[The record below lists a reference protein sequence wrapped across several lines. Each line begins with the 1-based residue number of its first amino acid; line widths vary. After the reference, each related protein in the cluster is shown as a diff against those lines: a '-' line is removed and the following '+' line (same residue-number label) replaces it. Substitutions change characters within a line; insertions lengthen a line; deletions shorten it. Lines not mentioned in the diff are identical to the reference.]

1 MGPNE
6 SWQSEVEQQLRSLK
20 DYSIN
25 QSINQLASQGQLNYV
40 LPSRGQEM
48 QPQSQDAF
56 SDSELI
62 WIRMTSTLT
71 VNGQIYYAWRRQI
84 KLATAQ
90 GFIWVDSGE
99 SGSLDYMPATGV
111 NNENV
116 SVTDGKRYPAKW
128 NPGTSQWI
136 FFLRNHVPPPSGGS
150 HYGVKTWVVWKD
162 RSSIPALAAPLAD
175 DLEHA
180 RVISGGLLT
189 YPSRVSDHGKVC
201 AYSAIQYV
209 EYNVFRVADITY
221 VTPGGTA
228 RNIPGIG
235 AYDSETGKSRF
246 LHADSSISSNTYGVG
261 TNLQY
266 LSPGSLVIS
275 DVNFHYDDSHGTNV
289 IQNVAVGDIHFE
301 WPYLPSGSIE
311 MRMSDD
317 SVFPGV
323 AVWPY
328 TLAQT
333 QAAWEGLKSW
343 KTASYGIA
351 PFTTAYS
358 SGDAGGGV
366 VLELL
371 DLAPSLTGLIHSFLA
386 APGSGLPS
394 ASIRLGMNFRDI
406 SEWTVLGDYF
416 VGGPVGSGYIKYR
429 LKGSGSYN
437 YDYLRIGQQ
446 YFLDG
451 FGVEIQW

>member
-20 DYSIN
+20 DYSVN
-25 QSINQLASQGQLNYV
+25 QSINQLAVQGQVNYGF
-40 LPSRGQEM
+40 PTRGQEM

-56 SDSELI
+56 SESELI
-62 WIRMTSTLT
+62 WIRMTGTVT

-136 FFLRNHVPPPSGGS
+136 FFLRNHVPPPTGGS
-150 HYGVKTWVVWKD
+150 HYGVKTWVVWKN
-162 RSSIPALAAPLAD
+162 RSSIPALAVPLAD

-189 YPSRVSDHGKVC
+189 YPSRRSDHGKVS
-201 AYSAIQYV
+201 AYSAIQYDA
-209 EYNVFRVADITY
+209 YNVFRIAGQTY
-221 VTPGGTA
+221 LTPGGTA

-246 LHADSSISSNTYGVG
+246 LYADSSISSNTYGIG
-261 TNLQY
+261 THSQY
-266 LSPGSLVIS
+266 MSPGSLTIS
-275 DVNFHYDDSHGTNV
+275 DVNFHYDDSHGANV
-289 IQNVAVGDIHFE
+289 TQNVAVGDIHFE

-311 MRMSDD
+311 MRMSED

-323 AVWPY
+323 AVYPY

-343 KTASYGIA
+343 KTASYGIT
-351 PFTTAYS
+351 PYSSVYS
-358 SGDAGGGV
+358 SGEAGGGV
-366 VLELL
+366 VYELL
-371 DLAPSLTGLIHSFLA
+371 DLAPALTGFRHSFV
-386 APGSGLPS
+386 PPPNSGVPV
-394 ASIRLGMNFRDI
+394 AFIALGFNFREI

-416 VGGPVGSGYIKYR
+416 VGGPAGYGYIKFR
-429 LKGSGSYN
+429 LKDSGSFN
-437 YDYLRIGQQ
+437 YDYLRIGSQ

-451 FGVEIQW
+451 FGIEIRW